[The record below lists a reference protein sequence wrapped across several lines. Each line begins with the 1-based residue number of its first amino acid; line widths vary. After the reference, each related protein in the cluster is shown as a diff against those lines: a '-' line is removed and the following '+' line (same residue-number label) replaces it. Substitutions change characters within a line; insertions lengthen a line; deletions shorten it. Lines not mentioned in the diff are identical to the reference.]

1 MEKIIGRGSFLGQ
14 IVRGVV
20 TALLTTLVSVLVF
33 AFILSV
39 TNLSDGVIKP
49 INQIIKVV
57 SVFLGCFLSVRE
69 DKGFVKGGLIGL
81 ISAILTLLIFS
92 LLAGGVNSWGS
103 AIIDLICGFIMGG
116 LSGVISVNLPRK
128 RF

>member
-103 AIIDLICGFIMGG
+103 AIIDLVCGFIMGG

>member
-1 MEKIIGRGSFLGQ
+1 MEKIIGRESFWGQ

-20 TALLTTLVSVLVF
+20 TALLTTLISVLVF

-49 INQIIKVV
+49 INQIIKLI
-57 SVFLGCFLSVRE
+57 SVFLGCFLAIRE
-69 DKGFVKGGLIGL
+69 DKGFIKGGLIGL
-81 ISAILTLLIFS
+81 ISAILTLLIFAI
-92 LLAGGVNSWGS
+92 LAGGVNSWVS
-103 AIIDLICGFIMGG
+103 AIIDLVCGFITGG

-128 RF
+128 NF

>member
-57 SVFLGCFLSVRE
+57 SVFLGCFLWVRE

-81 ISAILTLLIFS
+81 ISAILTLLIF
-92 LLAGGVNSWGS
+92 
-103 AIIDLICGFIMGG
+103 F
-116 LSGVISVNLPRK
+116 
-128 RF
+128 FH